1 MLVPSSQVSTA
12 NNIINVT
19 DLNENLVGVINQID
33 ALITEQHAANI
44 MALWRVGELIHEI
57 DNNPEKYLKPEQQS
71 QHVVPSMLLFKAFDN
86 AYKPEQF
93 ETARVLYETYSDAR
107 AIEELIQRRCPT
119 RPGWRIT
126 ASHVQLLL
134 TVNDPDQRKVLEER
148 CAREA
153 YTTKALSVEL
163 SEIRG
168 EGKLRDRAP
177 SAPKGLKQRIYDLLD
192 HQRKFI
198 ARSERLWLND
208 DGLYDAIVNS
218 PPEKITETMRG
229 YFEEIS
235 ANFDKL
241 RELVQEHQ
249 ALCQKVEEFMAK
261 AQAEA
266 AVEENFT
273 VVDEVPTSR
282 KDKIGTIAR

>member
-1 MLVPSSQVSTA
+1 MLVPQTEITKPKSL
-12 NNIINVT
+12 INVD
-19 DLNENLVGVINQID
+19 DLNENLVNVINKID
-33 ALITEQHAANI
+33 QLITEQHAANI

-57 DNNPEKYLKPEQQS
+57 DNNSEKYLKPDQQS
-71 QHVVPSMLLFKAFDN
+71 QHVIPSMLLFRAFDN

-93 ETARVLYETYSDAR
+93 EMARTLYETYSETR
-107 AIEELIQRRCPT
+107 AIEELIQRRCPS

-134 TVNDPDQRKVLEER
+134 TVADPDQRRTLEER
-148 CAREA
+148 CAKEA

-168 EGKLRDRAP
+168 DGKARERSP

-198 ARSERLWLND
+198 ARSEKLWLSDN
-208 DGLYDAIVNS
+208 GLYDAIVNS

-229 YFEEIS
+229 YIEEIA
-235 ANFDKL
+235 ANFERL
-241 RELVQEHQ
+241 QELIQDHQ
-249 ALCQKVEEFMAK
+249 ALCQKANEFMTK

-266 AVEENFT
+266 EENFT
-273 VVDEVPTSR
+273 VIDEEPSAR
-282 KDKIGTIAR
+282 KDKIGTIVR